1 MTTQRYQQLIETVRR
16 AAGSIAHRI
25 GDPYLWQKVR
35 NVLATIFGN
44 NMARIGVVLLLGF
57 VLMALFAPFIAP
69 NDPHERI
76 LNEDGS
82 WNTGA
87 GPSFETPLGTTADGY
102 PLFTRLVYGSR
113 VALGIGLLTSVM
125 VAGVGT
131 VVGITAGY
139 YGGNIENLFMR
150 VVDTAYGLPFL
161 PFAIVLVMVL
171 GTGPLSVVVAISAIL
186 WRGTARVVRSEV
198 ISIKEQPMIDAAV
211 ASGASDK
218 RILAYHILPK
228 VLPITMLYSVFAI
241 GWAIMAEA
249 GLSFLGFGNPDLVSW
264 GFILNNAH
272 SQSALRLGL
281 WEWLFAP
288 GIFIILLVLA
298 TYFIAQ
304 GIEEV
309 VNPQLRSAER

>member
-1 MTTQRYQQLIETVRR
+1 MSTQRYQRVVESVHRTV
-16 AAGSIAHRI
+16 GSIVDRI
-25 GDPYLWQKVR
+25 TNPFLRRKIQS
-35 NVLATIFGN
+35 VLVTIFRN
-44 NMARIGVVLLLGF
+44 NMAKVGMVLLLGF
-57 VLMALFAPFIAP
+57 VLMALFSPLIAP

-87 GPSFETPLGTTADGY
+87 SPSMEVPLGTTAEGY
-102 PLFTRLVYGSR
+102 PLFSRIVYGSR
-113 VALGIGLLTSVM
+113 VALAIGLLTSVM

-131 VVGITAGY
+131 AVGITAGY
-139 YGGNIENLFMR
+139 YGGQIENLFMR

-171 GTGPLSVVVAISAIL
+171 GTGPLSIVVAISAIL

-198 ISIKEQPMIDAAV
+198 ISIKEQPMIDAAI
-211 ASGASDK
+211 ASGASDR
-218 RILAYHILPK
+218 RILIYHILPK

-264 GFILNNAH
+264 GFILNNAN
-272 SQSALRLGL
+272 SQNALRLGL
-281 WEWLFAP
+281 AEWLFAP
-288 GIFIILLVLA
+288 GICIILLVLS

>member
-1 MTTQRYQQLIETVRR
+1 MTTQRYQQVVKSLRR
-16 AAGSIAHRI
+16 TAGSIASRLTN
-25 GDPYLWQKVR
+25 PYVWQKVR
-35 NVLATIFGN
+35 NVSATILGN
-44 NMARIGVVLLLGF
+44 NMAKVGAVLLLGF

-69 NDPHERI
+69 NDPHERA
-76 LNEDGS
+76 LQDDGS

-87 GPSFETPLGTTADGY
+87 SPSLEYPMGTTAEGY
-102 PLFTRLVYGSR
+102 PLFSRLVYGSR
-113 VALGIGLLTSVM
+113 VALAIGLLTSVM

-131 VVGITAGY
+131 TVGITAGY
-139 YGGNIENLFMR
+139 YGGMIENTLMR

-171 GTGPLSVVVAISAIL
+171 GTGPLSIVVAISAIL

-198 ISIKEQPMIDAAV
+198 ISIKEQPMIDAAI
-211 ASGASDK
+211 ASGATDK
-218 RILAYHILPK
+218 RILGYHILPK

-288 GIFIILLVLA
+288 GIFIVLLVLS

>member
-1 MTTQRYQQLIETVRR
+1 MSTQYQQLLESVRR
-16 AAGSIAHRI
+16 TVGDIAQRLT
-25 GDPYLWQKVR
+25 DQFLRQKIR
-35 NVLATIFGN
+35 SVLATILRN
-44 NMARIGVVLLLGF
+44 NMAKIGVVILLGF

-76 LNEDGS
+76 LHEDGS

-87 GPSFETPLGTTADGY
+87 SPSLETPMGTTAEGY
-102 PLFTRLVYGSR
+102 PLFSRLVYGSR
-113 VALGIGLLTSVM
+113 VALAIGLLTSVM

-131 VVGITAGY
+131 AVGITAGY
-139 YGGNIENLFMR
+139 YGGHIENLFMR
-150 VVDTAYGLPFL
+150 IVDTAYGLPFL

-171 GTGPLSVVVAISAIL
+171 GTGPLSIVVAISAIL

-198 ISIKEQPMIDAAV
+198 ISIKEQPMIDAAI
-211 ASGASDK
+211 ASGASDR
-218 RILAYHILPK
+218 RILAHHILPK

-288 GIFIILLVLA
+288 GIFIILLVIS